1 MTHSRGSLATSGQ
14 AQITEL
20 KLPARSDYIVVAKRA
35 AGALAMMVGFPLE
48 SIDDLSIAISQA
60 CDNAIALAT
69 AQWGANNGQ
78 LKLLFKAEGGKLDV
92 EVRSLPPHAFEAPL
106 ATPSVTL
113 PARGREHKARVRR
126 QPEFDFEIIGLNMIR
141 LFVDELRYQIDHETG
156 SMRMR
161 MVKYLVE

>member
-78 LKLLFKAEGGKLDV
+78 LKLLFKTEGGKLDV
-92 EVRSLPPHAFEAPL
+92 EVRNLPPHAFEAPVSH
-106 ATPSVTL
+106 AV
-113 PARGREHKARVRR
+113 RRVRR